1 MLNGMKRALPTL
13 TTSPVQVNVD
23 ALLEAAAAAQRE
35 FEHWSEQRV
44 DALLKDIADA
54 VADHAEELAE
64 ATVAETGLGN
74 VADKIIKNRVASE
87 LVYRSLAGKP
97 GNGLVHIDAARNI
110 AEIASPMGVVFGL
123 IPKTN
128 PASTFVFKVLIALK
142 ARNALILSCHRDA
155 QEVGNRTGE
164 LIAAVLDRQCAPAN
178 MVQWIYGR
186 VDRQTTTEIMQHP
199 LTALILA
206 TGSASMVRA
215 AYSSGTPAI
224 GVGPGNAPAWV
235 CADAN
240 ADPVAEMIVASKSFD
255 NGIICA
261 SEHNLVVDAPIRS
274 AFIEALERHG
284 AAVLHA
290 HEIKS
295 FLSMLLDDEE
305 KRIRPE
311 LIGQSATS
319 LLQRAGI
326 AREGNT
332 RVVVIP
338 TAMHDLSGPLGRE
351 KLAPVVSL
359 FTVDD
364 EEEGFAVCRQILAN
378 DGAGHTAI
386 IHTSDQVRIDRFG
399 REMRASR
406 ILVNAAGVQ
415 GSMGLSTG
423 LVPSMTVGCGTF
435 GGNSTTDN
443 VTYTHLLNIKRIA
456 FGERAA
462 A

>member
-1 MLNGMKRALPTL
+1 MVTN
-13 TTSPVQVNVD
+13 SPVHVNVN
-23 ALLEAAAAAQRE
+23 ALLEAAVAAQHE
-35 FEHWSEQRV
+35 FEVWSEQRV
-44 DALLKDIADA
+44 DALLKDISNV

-74 VADKIIKNRVASE
+74 VPDKIIKNRVASE
-87 LVYRSLAGKP
+87 MVYRSLVGKP
-97 GNGLVHIDAARNI
+97 GNGLVRIDAERDI

-164 LIAAVLDRQCAPAN
+164 LIAAVLDRHNAPAN
-178 MVQWIYGR
+178 LVQWIYGR
-186 VDRQTTTEIMQHP
+186 VDRETTRQIMQHP
-199 LTALILA
+199 LTAVILA
-206 TGSASMVRA
+206 TGSAGVVRA

-235 CADAN
+235 CADA
-240 ADPVAEMIVASKSFD
+240 DPNRAAEMIVASKSFD

-274 AFIEALERHG
+274 AFIQALERHG
-284 AAVLHA
+284 AAVLRA
-290 HEIKS
+290 HEIHS
-295 FLSMLLDDEE
+295 FLSTVLDEGATG
-305 KRIRPE
+305 IRAD
-311 LIGQSATS
+311 LIGKSATS

-326 AREGNT
+326 RREGNI
-332 RVVVIP
+332 RIVVVP
-338 TAMHDLSGPLGRE
+338 ATLRDLRGPLGRE

-364 EEEGFAVCRQILAN
+364 EEQGFAVCRQILAN

-386 IHTSDQVRIDRFG
+386 IHTSDHVRIERFG

-415 GSMGLSTG
+415 GSIGLSTG

-443 VTYTHLLNIKRIA
+443 VTYTHLVNIKRVA
-456 FGERAA
+456 FGGQAA

>member
-1 MLNGMKRALPTL
+1 
-13 TTSPVQVNVD
+13 VNVD
-23 ALLEAAAAAQRE
+23 ALLDAAVAAQRE
-35 FEHWSEQRV
+35 FEQWSERRV

-54 VADHAEELAE
+54 VADRAEELAE

-87 LVYRSLAGKP
+87 MVYRSLAGRP
-97 GNGLVHIDAARNI
+97 GNGLLHVDAERNI

-142 ARNALILSCHRDA
+142 ARNALVLSCHRDA

-164 LIAAVLDRQCAPAN
+164 LIAAVLDRHGAPASL
-178 MVQWIYGR
+178 VQWIYGR
-186 VDRQTTTEIMQHP
+186 VDRQTTRQLMQHP

-240 ADPVAEMIVASKSFD
+240 SDRVAEMIVASKSFD

-261 SEHNLVVDAPIRS
+261 SEHNLVVDAAIQP
-274 AFIEALERHG
+274 AFVEALERHG

-290 HEIKS
+290 DEIQL

-305 KRIRPE
+305 RGIRSE
-311 LIGQSATS
+311 LIGKSATC
-319 LLQRAGI
+319 LLERAGI
-326 AREGNT
+326 ARDGSI
-332 RVVVIP
+332 RVVVVP
-338 TAMHDLSGPLGRE
+338 ATVRDLSGALARE

-364 EEEGFAVCRQILAN
+364 EEEGFSVCHQILAN

-386 IHTSDQVRIDRFG
+386 IHTSDQMRIERFG

-443 VTYTHLLNIKRIA
+443 VTYTHLLNVKRVA
-456 FGERAA
+456 FGNQAA
-462 A
+462 